1 MQGSMGESYRQP
13 GHRVWPNGVPR
24 SSLDH
29 AWGGVQTFA
38 NTEPEGNGCGRRPRR
53 RANPLR
59 DKACSRTRLDNGLVD
74 GMSALLRRIFGVAA
88 VLGLAAMIA
97 GAPANARP
105 GVLETVRA
113 RGHLI
118 CGVGDGPK
126 GYSTVSAEGVWTG
139 ISVDFCRALAAAVL
153 GGKDAVKFRMVSPAE
168 RFSALQSGETDV
180 LSRNVAIT
188 SSRDTELGIRFP
200 GVLVFDGQGFMVRKA
215 QGVASALELSG
226 ARICVTAGT
235 ADEQGIADYFGALKM
250 PFELAKFAR
259 WQDATMAYAN
269 KSCQVL
275 SADVSVLALA
285 QQQFAEP
292 GDHIILPEIAT
303 KQLVGPAVR
312 QGDEDWFSVVR
323 WTIYAL
329 IAAEELGITRA
340 NVDAMKASASPE
352 VRRFLGIDMDLG
364 QRLGLGADWTQRI
377 IREVGNY
384 GELYERHLGLK
395 SPLKLE
401 RRLNNLA
408 VKGGLHYAPSFR

>member
-1 MQGSMGESYRQP
+1 LFTRQ
-13 GHRVWPNGVPR
+13 
-24 SSLDH
+24 D
-29 AWGGVQTFA
+29 
-38 NTEPEGNGCGRRPRR
+38 
-53 RANPLR
+53 
-59 DKACSRTRLDNGLVD
+59 DGLVD
-74 GMSALLRRIFGVAA
+74 AIRTLSRRAFGIVAA
-88 VLGLAAMIA
+88 LALAMLAAAAQAIA
-97 GAPANARP
+97 QA

-118 CGVGDGPK
+118 CGVGDGPQ
-126 GYSTVSAEGVWTG
+126 GYSTLSGEGVWSG
-139 ISVDFCRALAAAVL
+139 ISVDFCKAVAAAVL
-153 GGKDAVKFRMVSPAE
+153 GGKDVVKFRLVSPSQ
-168 RFSALQSGETDV
+168 RFSALQSGEIDL
-180 LSRNVAIT
+180 LSRNVAMT

-200 GVLVFDGQGFMVRKA
+200 GVLVFDGQGFMVRKS

-226 ARICVTAGT
+226 ARICVTAEP
-235 ADEQGIADYFGALKM
+235 AAAHGIAGYFGALKM
-250 PFELAKFAR
+250 PFELSKFDS
-259 WQDATMAYAN
+259 WQDAAMAYTN

-275 SADVSVLALA
+275 SADVSVLAQA
-285 QQQFAEP
+285 RQQFADP

-340 NVDAMKASASPE
+340 NVDAMKASGNAE

-364 QRLGLGADWTQRI
+364 RRLGLSADWTQRMI
-377 IREVGNY
+377 KQVGNY
-384 GELYERHLGLK
+384 GELFERHLGLK

-408 VKGGLHYAPSFR
+408 SHGGLHYAPSFR